1 MTWWAR
7 RDLLPRGES
16 VFLRRPTRRD
26 ADAFIGLMRASAG
39 LHHPWVDPPRTRSS
53 YTAYLRR
60 LRSAGHEGFLVC
72 LRQSGE
78 IAGVVNLNNIV
89 RGSLQSAT
97 LGYFVIEAH
106 AGKGRMREGLALVVR
121 HAFETLG
128 LHRLEADI
136 QPANRRS
143 IVLVRGL
150 GFSLEGLSPRYLR
163 VAEQWRDHERWALL
177 GDDWRARQPAR

>member
-1 MTWWAR
+1 MRWWAR
-7 RDLLPRGES
+7 SERLPSGQC
-16 VFLRRPTRRD
+16 VYLRRPARRD
-26 ADAFIGLMRASAG
+26 ADDFIGLMQRSAG
-39 LHHPWVDPPRTRSS
+39 LHRPWVDPPRSRST

-60 LRSAGHEGFLVC
+60 VRSAGHEGFLVC
-72 LRQSGE
+72 LREGDE

-89 RGSLQSAT
+89 RGSLLSAT
-97 LGYFVIEAH
+97 LGYFAIEAH

-136 QPANRRS
+136 QPANQRS
-143 IVLVRGL
+143 IALVRGL

-163 VAEQWRDHERWALL
+163 VADQWRDHERWALL
-177 GDDWRARQPAR
+177 AEDWRTDPTG